1 MSQRVGSNPLLG
13 HRSVLIKVAVSWAVS
28 QFKFFKGI
36 LNICIHIYFR
46 GKRQVF
52 ILQST
57 QLNPSILI
65 NYLQDMI
72 ESNMFRVAT
81 SR

>member
-28 QFKFFKGI
+28 YI
-36 LNICIHIYFR
+36 YIYFR
-46 GKRQVF
+46 GKRHVF
-52 ILQST
+52 ILQDT
-57 QLNPSILI
+57 QLNPIISI
-65 NYLQDMI
+65 NYLLGMI
-72 ESNMFRVAT
+72 ESNMFQVAT